1 MSAHDAPAEPEPKT
15 PVWLTVLG
23 ACLFLALAVWWLAPR
38 SAEPDATVRVPA
50 PTDAPADGPAVPPAA
65 GPSDGPAP
73 TAPAPPAE

>member
-23 ACLFLALAVWWLAPR
+23 ACLFLALAVWWLSPR

-50 PTDAPADGPAVPPAA
+50 PTDAPSDGPAVP
-65 GPSDGPAP
+65 SDAPAP
-73 TAPAPPAE
+73 APAPPAAE